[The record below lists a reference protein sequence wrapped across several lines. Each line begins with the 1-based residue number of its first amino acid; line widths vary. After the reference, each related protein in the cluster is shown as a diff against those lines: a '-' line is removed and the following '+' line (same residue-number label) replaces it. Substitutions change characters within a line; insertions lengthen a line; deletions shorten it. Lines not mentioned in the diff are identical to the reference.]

1 LTANINLKIASQ
13 RVRLAASLDAVG
25 PRAARK
31 QKAAKRRSPT
41 CEHPFAASYKL
52 SLRAAQDD

>member
-13 RVRLAASLDAVG
+13 RVRLAASLDAVV
-25 PRAARK
+25 RAQLVNKKPQSDAR
-31 QKAAKRRSPT
+31 QL
-41 CEHPFAASYKL
+41 ASIPLRLPIRL